1 MVTFKCGKEQTKRI
15 SRKGAKKKRLKENS
29 EQKAVSREK
38 MSMRAGWKGEKLCGF
53 AALAKRA

>member
-1 MVTFKCGKEQTKRI
+1 MWQRTDKKNLTQR
-15 SRKGAKKKRLKENS
+15 RKGAKKKRLKENS